1 MTKNAREQGKQQ
13 TQNAT
18 KEKAGRARIRLTETV
33 EALRGCIF
41 R

>member
-18 KEKAGRARIRLTETV
+18 KEKAGKAEITFYGDTLDP
-33 EALRGCIF
+33 LQF
-41 R
+41 LP